1 MKKKCTAIV
10 CVPELLPE
18 DVFSHIVCHHA
29 DQVRARNAY
38 AANKRRKIKER
49 RFIAFVLA
57 AACILAIAACCAIT
71 KSVGVL

>member
-38 AANKRRKIKER
+38 KAMRRRKIRER
-49 RFIAFVLA
+49 KFISGVLIFACVSSLA
-57 AACILAIAACCAIT
+57 ACLAIVRVSGIA
-71 KSVGVL
+71 

>member
-38 AANKRRKIKER
+38 AAKER
-49 RFIAFVLA
+49 RFIALVLA